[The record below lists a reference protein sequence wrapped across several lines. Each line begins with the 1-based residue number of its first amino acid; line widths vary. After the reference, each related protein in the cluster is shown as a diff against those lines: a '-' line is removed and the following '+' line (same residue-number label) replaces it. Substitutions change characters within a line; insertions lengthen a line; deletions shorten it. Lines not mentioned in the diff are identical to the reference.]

1 MRIGINGSTAA
12 ASVHEVIK
20 DARAA
25 HDNGFSSFWLAQ
37 IFGVDALTAL
47 ALAGSQVPGIELGT
61 AVVPVQPRHPQMLA
75 SQALTVQAAT
85 EGRLALGIGLSHQIV
100 VESSWGMSYAKPY
113 SYLQEY
119 LEALVPMLR
128 GEQANVRG
136 EQITA
141 VGSVTVEAPAPPP
154 VLVAA
159 LGPRMLKLTGRVADG
174 TITWCTGPR
183 TLASHI
189 VPTIGEAAAEAGRP
203 TPRVVA
209 SLPIAVTDDPD
220 GTRAAIARGLQIY
233 GQLPS
238 YRAMLDREGVEGPA
252 DLAMLGDEDQ
262 VGEALSA
269 LADTG
274 VTDFAAV
281 VSARTPDEVDRTIA
295 VLADFA
301 ARS

>member
-12 ASVHEVIK
+12 SSVHDVVAE
-20 DARAA
+20 ARAA
-25 HDNGFSSFWLAQ
+25 YDNGFASFWLAQ

-75 SQALTVQAAT
+75 SQALTVQAAV
-85 EGRLALGIGLSHQIV
+85 EGRLALGIGLSHQVV
-100 VESSWGMSYAKPY
+100 VENMWGVSYAKPY
-113 SYLQEY
+113 SYLAEY
-119 LEALVPMLR
+119 LDALIPMLR
-128 GEQANVRG
+128 GEAVEVRG
-136 EQITA
+136 EQVTA
-141 VGSVTVEAPAPPP
+141 VGSVTVEAPAPPA

-159 LGPRMLKLTGRVADG
+159 LGSRMLRLAGRVADG
-174 TITWCTGPR
+174 TITWCTGPA

-189 VPTIGEAAAEAGRP
+189 VPTIGEAASDAGRP

-209 SLPIAVTDDPD
+209 SLPVAVTDDPD
-220 GTRAAIARGLQIY
+220 GTREAVARSLQVY

-238 YRAMLDREGVEGPA
+238 YRAMLDIEGVEGPA
-252 DLAMLGDEDQ
+252 DLAMLGSEAQ
-262 VGEALSA
+262 VSEALSA

-281 VSARTPDEVDRTIA
+281 VTARTPDDTDRTLA

-301 ARS
+301 ARA